1 MSNLLHIRSVYNKA
15 HYNIYETSFSEA
27 QKLDLDLIPVQFIKD
42 GKLKSEKDI
51 VNEFNDLTCP
61 EQNLIKYLVS
71 FYNQSQ
77 LAFNYVSYNKCGC
90 NYKINW
96 TNYGGITSLNYKQQ
110 NDMYT
115 FMHTPNSNMMTLL
128 KILFKIQK
136 YIYSNY
142 RSISAC

>member
-15 HYNIYETSFSEA
+15 HYNIYETSYSAA
-27 QKLDLDLIPVQFIKD
+27 QDLDLKLIPVQFIKD
-42 GKLKSEKDI
+42 GELKSEKDI
-51 VNEFNDLTCP
+51 VNEFNNLTCS
-61 EQNLIKYLVS
+61 EQTLIKVLIS
-71 FYNQSQ
+71 FYNQCQ
-77 LAFNYVSYNKCGC
+77 LAFNYVNYKKCGC

-96 TNYGGITSLNYKQQ
+96 SNYGNITIINYKQQ
-110 NDMYT
+110 NDMYI
-115 FMHTPNSNMMTLL
+115 FMQTPNSNMMKLL

>member
-15 HYNIYETSFSEA
+15 NYNIYETSYSSA
-27 QKLDLDLIPVQFIKD
+27 KKLDLELIPVQFIKD

-51 VNEFNDLTCP
+51 VNEFNDLTCF
-61 EQNLIKYLVS
+61 EQTLIKKLIS
-71 FYNQSQ
+71 FYNQCQ
-77 LAFNYVSYNKCGC
+77 LAFNYVNYKKCGC

-96 TNYGGITSLNYKQQ
+96 TNYGDIKTLNYKQQ
-110 NDMYT
+110 NDMYI
-115 FMHTPNSNMMTLL
+115 FMHTLNSNMMTLL
-128 KILFKIQK
+128 RILFKIQK

>member
-15 HYNIYETSFSEA
+15 HYNIYETSFSET

-77 LAFNYVSYNKCGC
+77 LAFNYVNYNKCGC

-96 TNYGGITSLNYKQQ
+96 TNYGNITSLNYKQQ

-115 FMHTPNSNMMTLL
+115 FMHLSL
-128 KILFKIQK
+128 IHI
-136 YIYSNY
+136 
-142 RSISAC
+142 

>member
-15 HYNIYETSFSEA
+15 HYNIYETSFSET

-77 LAFNYVSYNKCGC
+77 LAFNYVNYNKCGC

-96 TNYGGITSLNYKQQ
+96 TNYGNITSLNYKQQ